1 MANIIHWTFDNPR
14 DFERSVRLAKV
25 SDLAVSEPGVFEASL
40 TIVNVGRVWL
50 QGGSESLARTMCITI
65 EDSRRSLAFLAD
77 PQAASIIQSGVEFG
91 ADEVVSF
98 GQNTS
103 HFQRTFGPI
112 RWAAMALLPGDL
124 DTAVSTITGRELGDP
139 STSPCVKP
147 SAARLDRLR
156 RLYHEVNRMAF
167 SGEEEVLDHPE
178 VRRSLEHTLTVA
190 MVSCLS
196 AEVERPHSP
205 GWHRHQRIM
214 QRFRE
219 WLDANDDRAVYLQEI
234 CAALDVSAPTLRRCC
249 EEHLGMSPMQ
259 YLGLRRMNLA
269 RQELQ
274 RPNSDTSVTATAMN
288 FGFWHLGRF
297 ADEYRS
303 LFGESPSTTLARRS
317 SR

>member
-1 MANIIHWTFDNPR
+1 
-14 DFERSVRLAKV
+14 
-25 SDLAVSEPGVFEASL
+25 
-40 TIVNVGRVWL
+40 VNVGRVWL
-50 QGGSESLARTMCITI
+50 QGGNESLARTMCITM
-65 EDSRRSLAFLAD
+65 EDSPRFLAFLAD
-77 PQAASIIQSGVEFG
+77 PQAAPIIQSGVEFD
-91 ADEVVSF
+91 ADDVVSF
-98 GQNTS
+98 GRNTS
-103 HFQRTFGPI
+103 HFQRTFGPV
-112 RWAAMALLPGDL
+112 RWAAMTLLPGDL
-124 DTAVSTITGRELGDP
+124 DAAVRTIAGRELGDS
-139 STSPCVKP
+139 STSLCMKP

-156 RLYHEVNRMAF
+156 HLYHEVNRMAS
-167 SGEEEVLDHPE
+167 SGEEVLDHSE
-178 VRRSLEHTLTVA
+178 VRRSLEHALTVA

-196 AEVERPHSP
+196 AEVEKPHSP
-205 GWHRHQRIM
+205 GWHRHQQIM

-219 WLDANDDRAVYLQEI
+219 WLDANNDRAVYLQEI

-303 LFGESPSTTLARRS
+303 LFGESPSATLARRP